1 MNEPIDTMTRR
12 AVAKWA
18 RTVALEAEAL
28 PDHAV
33 RKAIAKRMVESI
45 APATPAQENALVHV
59 VFLIRAFIGKPEQE
73 ATQIDVEGLL
83 DQVMGLFVKL
93 GAFA

>member
-1 MNEPIDTMTRR
+1 MSEPIDTMTRK
-12 AVAKWA
+12 AVARWA
-18 RTVALEAEAL
+18 QAVALEEETA

-45 APATPAQENALVHV
+45 APATPDQESALVHV
-59 VFLIRAFIGKPEQE
+59 VFLVRTFLGRPEDE
-73 ATQIDVEGLL
+73 ATPADVQTVL
-83 DQVMGLFVKL
+83 DQVMAAFAKL

>member
-1 MNEPIDTMTRR
+1 MSEPIDTMTRR

-18 RTVALEAEAL
+18 RTVALESDAA

-45 APATPAQENALVHV
+45 APATSAQENVLIHV
-59 VFLIRAFIGKPEQE
+59 VFLIRAFVGKPEEE
-73 ATQIDVEGLL
+73 ATQTDVEALL
-83 DQVMGLFVKL
+83 EQVMALFVKL

>member
-12 AVAKWA
+12 AVARWA
-18 RTVALEAEAL
+18 RTAALEADAV

-45 APATPAQENALVHV
+45 APAIPAEDSALVHV
-59 VFLIRAFIGKPEQE
+59 VFLVRAFLGKPEE
-73 ATQIDVEGLL
+73 EVTPTDVEAVL
-83 DQVMGLFVKL
+83 DQVMAAFTKL